1 VLANCGPDVLV
12 DLLDMPLRGSI
23 ERAYSARAISTSLF
37 TAHFG
42 INAPP
47 AKLMTL

>member
-1 VLANCGPDVLV
+1 
-12 DLLDMPLRGSI
+12 LLDMPLRGSI